1 MFDSQQRWSMIERT
15 FPAWAALR
23 ATDTL
28 HMSVERSMFLHCI
41 LPRLLMTIW
50 AADHQAT
57 CPVTGHT
64 VFRVSRNIKPFH
76 MNGRNLFP
84 MFPELFPIFN
94 LSIFF
99 SSHAPATGDS
109 SMPPHLATFRD
120 DLQEL
125 KAYGE
130 GLLVELQCQHQQ
142 ALQSRQVAR
151 MLRETADR
159 MVLVLRTK
167 DEDCDDLY
175 DVASIGAMSK
185 TQEALPRRCL
195 SVYVQHEQVAAAPV
209 SVQEAQQMSCAEL
222 EETVIH
228 LWKERAGIRE
238 SGHIFPRGDVS
249 QRLSC
254 SFVRS
259 LVSQPRDCLKRVCGI
274 MWCLVAQPFQRC
286 TGELCFWSV
295 VGKVWCQRT

>member
-1 MFDSQQRWSMIERT
+1 
-15 FPAWAALR
+15 
-23 ATDTL
+23 
-28 HMSVERSMFLHCI
+28 
-41 LPRLLMTIW
+41 
-50 AADHQAT
+50 
-57 CPVTGHT
+57 
-64 VFRVSRNIKPFH
+64 
-76 MNGRNLFP
+76 
-84 MFPELFPIFN
+84 
-94 LSIFF
+94 
-99 SSHAPATGDS
+99 
-109 SMPPHLATFRD
+109 MPPHLATFRD

-259 LVSQPRDCLKRVCGI
+259 FGFAAKRT
-274 MWCLVAQPFQRC
+274 A
-286 TGELCFWSV
+286 
-295 VGKVWCQRT
+295 